1 MDYVEVAPLPELGKK
16 GKKGA
21 KSSPF
26 GPLGDPALLDPSRL
40 RGEIAKTKD
49 DMLRAAEAMR
59 FEDAAALR
67 DRLRLLERAELEQL

>member
-1 MDYVEVAPLPELGKK
+1 
-16 GKKGA
+16 
-21 KSSPF
+21 
-26 GPLGDPALLDPSRL
+26 RL